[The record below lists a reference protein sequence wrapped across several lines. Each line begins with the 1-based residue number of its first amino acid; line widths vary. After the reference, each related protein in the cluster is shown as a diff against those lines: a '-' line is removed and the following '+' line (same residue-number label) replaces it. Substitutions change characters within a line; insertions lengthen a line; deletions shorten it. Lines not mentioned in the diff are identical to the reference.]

1 MVVSV
6 SRRCDIPFH
15 DFKWFMAR
23 VDAGFCETVNPF
35 NRNQVRRVSL
45 KPKSIDPDGVDALIF
60 WTRNPKHILENA
72 DDLEKR
78 GFKFYVMVTVTNYPK
93 IFEPCM
99 TKADKVCD
107 SMKKLAEKIG
117 QDRVIWRYDPIFVTN
132 ISDENY
138 HWKNFEVLSQM
149 LSGSV
154 RRVIISL
161 YQEYKR
167 SEKRIDFLK
176 SQGLQIKPHSA
187 AELSGLLIDMA
198 QIAKS
203 ADLEIQ
209 SCAQAESLE
218 PYGIKP
224 GACIDA
230 QLINKLWGCDLKGK
244 DKNQRANCLCCQS
257 VDIGAYGSCT
267 AGCVYCYAW

>member
-1 MVVSV
+1 MLVSV

-15 DFKWFMAR
+15 SFSWFMAR

-72 DDLEKR
+72 DELEKQ
-78 GFKFYVMVTVTNYPK
+78 GLKFYVMVTVTNYPK
-93 IFEPCM
+93 IFEPSM
-99 TKADKVCD
+99 TKTEKICN

-132 ISDENY
+132 ISDEEF
-138 HWKNFEVLSQM
+138 HRKNFEALAQI

-154 RRVIISL
+154 RRVIVSL

-167 SEKRIDFLK
+167 SEKRIDF
-176 SQGLQIKPHSA
+176 PSA
-187 AELSGLLIDMA
+187 
-198 QIAKS
+198 
-203 ADLEIQ
+203 
-209 SCAQAESLE
+209 
-218 PYGIKP
+218 
-224 GACIDA
+224 
-230 QLINKLWGCDLKGK
+230 
-244 DKNQRANCLCCQS
+244 
-257 VDIGAYGSCT
+257 
-267 AGCVYCYAW
+267 